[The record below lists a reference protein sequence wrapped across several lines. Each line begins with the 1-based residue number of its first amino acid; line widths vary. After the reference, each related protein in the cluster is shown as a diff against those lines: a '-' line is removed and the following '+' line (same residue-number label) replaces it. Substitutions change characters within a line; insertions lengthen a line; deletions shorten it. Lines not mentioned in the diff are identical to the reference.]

1 MVINRRNFDYH
12 SSVPRFEPPL
22 AQLPL
27 AAMRSLQRRGK
38 GRKELS
44 VGEEASVYL
53 AAVMKSLVRFL
64 LNMLNIARIST
75 CFN

>member
-1 MVINRRNFDYH
+1 MHILY
-12 SSVPRFEPPL
+12 SSLRAPPTLRLSL

-53 AAVMKSLVRFL
+53 AAVMKSLVRCF
-64 LNMLNIARIST
+64 ISQ
-75 CFN
+75 